1 MNIFEINELNF
12 IEKRIGPIPILEMDN
27 FYKHP
32 EKVLEFLNSNPPDFH
47 KSEEE
52 GFNGVYFEDKRHNIE
67 HKDFN
72 VSQIIAKHLNFNC
85 ERDNIIMTN
94 QFIMKDNEF
103 NKPMTHYWAPH
114 CDPKSLACLIYLNTF
129 DCDGTNF
136 YLENDNAPEFKG
148 AEHKNPWKH
157 KQYFRLLGTTQA
169 KFNRICIFN
178 GQNVLHGMALDKT
191 FIEPCKEKRLNQ
203 VIFI

>member
-12 IEKRIGPIPILEMDN
+12 VEKSIGPISVLEMDN

-32 EKVLEFLNSNPPDFH
+32 EKVVEFLNNNPANFH
-47 KSEEE
+47 KSKEK
-52 GFNGVYFEDKRHNIE
+52 GFNGIHFDDKRHEIE

-72 VSQIIAKHLNFNC
+72 VPQTLANYFGFNVS
-85 ERDNIIMTN
+85 DNTLVTN
-94 QFIMKDNEF
+94 QFVMKDNEF

-114 CDPKSLACLIYLNTF
+114 CDPRPLACLIYLNTF

-136 YLENDNAPEFKG
+136 YSENVNAPKFEQS
-148 AEHKNPWKH
+148 EHENPWRHKKH
-157 KQYFRLLGTTQA
+157 FRLLGTTQA
-169 KFNRICIFN
+169 KFNRACIFRGN
-178 GQNVLHGMALDKT
+178 SVLHGMALNKT
-191 FIEPCKEKRLNQ
+191 FVEPCKEKRLNQ